1 MLEGNIGCQILGGG
15 GGGGSSPPSSYAPE
29 TKGTMVFRVRVVLR
43 ALGF

>member
-1 MLEGNIGCQILGGG
+1 MSNIGGG
-15 GGGGSSPPSSYAPE
+15 GGGAGPPPSSYAPE